1 MNQGKNMS
9 AFPTTGA
16 PPTLAG
22 CMRARLRLAAVA
34 LTALVL
40 ASGCALPHLRLPEA
54 KPTIPP
60 LQQNSLVFDANG
72 HLITVLH
79 AGENRTLIPIEDIP
93 FTTRQAVVA
102 AEDERFYQHHGVD
115 AKAIVRAALA
125 NTQKGRV
132 VQGASTITEQLV
144 KNTIG
149 TDERTFLRKIREAE
163 TAWALEDNYSKNDI
177 LALY

>member
-1 MNQGKNMS
+1 MS
-9 AFPTTGA
+9 AFPRTGA
-16 PPTLAG
+16 SPTLAG
-22 CMRARLRLAAVA
+22 SPRARLRLAAVW
-34 LTALVL
+34 LVALVL
-40 ASGCALPHLRLPEA
+40 ASGCALPHPHLPQA

-93 FTTRQAVVA
+93 MITRQAVVA

-115 AKAIVRAALA
+115 AKAIIRAALA
-125 NTQKGRV
+125 NAEKGHV

-149 TDERTFLRKIREAE
+149 TDERTLLRKIREAE
-163 TAWALEDNYSKNDI
+163 T
-177 LALY
+177 